1 MSKIEKDEGLFDG
14 YRTQEQR
21 DLAMLN
27 AALNKDP
34 SFYRGGKM
42 TEDEKEEYNRM
53 VEWVKTLPEGAT
65 IDVGY
70 NMD

>member
-1 MSKIEKDEGLFDG
+1 MANEKKNGLFDG
-14 YRTQEQR
+14 YRTQELR

-27 AALNKDP
+27 AALNNDP
-34 SFYRGGKM
+34 SYFGEM
-42 TEDEKEEYNRM
+42 TPEQKEEYDKL
-53 VEWVKTLPEGAT
+53 VEWIKTVPEGCS

>member
-1 MSKIEKDEGLFDG
+1 MRMSVKDGKFDG
-14 YRTQEQR
+14 YRTQELR

-34 SFYRGGKM
+34 SLFGEM
-42 TEDEKEEYNRM
+42 TPEQEEEYNKLI
-53 VEWVKTLPEGAT
+53 EWIKTVPEGCT

>member
-1 MSKIEKDEGLFDG
+1 MSVKETKGLFDG
-14 YRTQEQR
+14 YRTQEER

-34 SFYRGGKM
+34 SYFGEM
-42 TEDEKEEYNRM
+42 TPEQEKEYNDLI
-53 VEWVKTLPEGAT
+53 EWIKTVPEGTA